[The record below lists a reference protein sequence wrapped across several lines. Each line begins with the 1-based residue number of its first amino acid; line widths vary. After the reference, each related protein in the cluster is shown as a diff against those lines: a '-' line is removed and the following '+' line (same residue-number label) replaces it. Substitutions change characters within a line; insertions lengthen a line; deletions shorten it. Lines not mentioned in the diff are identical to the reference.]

1 MNKKM
6 IVLLTCAAMSAS
18 AMTGCASSNAGASGE
33 GNTAAAGDGSGKV
46 TIKVLDNYGGMVEE
60 MISVYEKLN
69 PEVNIEYEYVPSDSY
84 YSKFTALNDQLPV
97 HRGPGAERPAG
108 GPD

>member
-1 MNKKM
+1 
-6 IVLLTCAAMSAS
+6 MSAS

-69 PEVNIEYEYVPSDSY
+69 PEVNIEYE
-84 YSKFTALNDQLPV
+84 
-97 HRGPGAERPAG
+97 
-108 GPD
+108 